1 MKIRYGLNAHCKLKH
16 GLIHVQ
22 RSKLQERQPPPS
34 NPISSAEQ
42 ALKLAESPRS
52 RHKLNK
58 ERTSAQSVEARI
70 DGGACLSIDIWA
82 KGSESIS
89 ELIKL

>member
-1 MKIRYGLNAHCKLKH
+1 MIIRFCKFDRITIL
-16 GLIHVQ
+16 
-22 RSKLQERQPPPS
+22 
-34 NPISSAEQ
+34 SAEQ

-89 ELIKL
+89 ELIKFIYGCCSFTNHPFVS